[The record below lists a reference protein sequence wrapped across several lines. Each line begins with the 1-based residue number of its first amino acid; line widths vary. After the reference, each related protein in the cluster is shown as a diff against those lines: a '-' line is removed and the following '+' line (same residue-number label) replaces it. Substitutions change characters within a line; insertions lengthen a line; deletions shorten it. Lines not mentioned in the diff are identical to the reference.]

1 MFYYNIKEYVKIYHD
16 FIPLESCQ
24 IIIDDIE
31 KTQWSEHSYSDG
43 SSGEMHR
50 YEHEF
55 LVNNHKSPEVQQLM
69 HGIWGMLQ
77 KYMNEHIGWA
87 SGWYNSWSG
96 YTPVRFNKYV
106 KDSLM
111 RKHCDHI
118 HTIFDGQMKGVP
130 ILTVLGAL
138 NNDYEGGDLLMWEDE
153 KIELPAGAVMIFPS
167 NFMYPHHVSPITKG
181 TRYSYVSWVW

>member
-1 MFYYNIKEYVKIYHD
+1 MFYYNIKEYVKIYPD
-16 FIPLESCQ
+16 FIPLESCK
-24 IIIDDIE
+24 ILIDEIE
-31 KTQWSEHSYSDG
+31 KTQWEQHSYNNALKN
-43 SSGEMHR
+43 EIVQ
-50 YEHEF
+50 YEDDF
-55 LVNNHKSPEVQQLM
+55 LVNNHESPEVQQLM

-77 KYMNEHIGWA
+77 KYMKEHISWA

-118 HTIFDGQMKGVP
+118 HTIFDGQRKGVP